1 MWAMSN
7 KGSVGGMTSMWMPRT
22 FKSAGSVGQPSHWGA
37 IIGVVGNP
45 HPSRPF
51 KTYVSNWRWKWMVLT
66 QKGTNLE
73 TKLLKVRHMLMPKF
87 FYFGPLNY
95 VFETNIFE
103 HVWPPHEEPGNQRI
117 K

>member
-1 MWAMSN
+1 
-7 KGSVGGMTSMWMPRT
+7 
-22 FKSAGSVGQPSHWGA
+22 
-37 IIGVVGNP
+37 
-45 HPSRPF
+45 
-51 KTYVSNWRWKWMVLT
+51 MVLT

-103 HVWPPHEEPGNQRI
+103 HV
-117 K
+117 